1 MAYENSADKRET
13 KKEQGEGSAK
23 KHDVTVLSRRNVTL
37 DGLEDIVSFDENCV
51 VLRTVMGLLT
61 VDGEDMRIVNMDV
74 GSGELSVSGRIC
86 ALFYEDGTTKKKGL
100 FGKK

>member
-1 MAYENSADKRET
+1 MAYENSADIRET

-86 ALFYEDGTTKKKGL
+86 ALFYEDGNTKKKGL